1 MREMSTGGECMPA
14 VRHYE
19 QKEFSGM
26 FEYSKA
32 DELNLVKRLILG
44 DTLV

>member
-1 MREMSTGGECMPA
+1 MSTGGECMPA